1 MTVDEYIAN
10 QSSPQKEI
18 LEELRKIVLK
28 TFPGMVEE
36 MKMGVPW
43 YEGKF
48 YIVGLRDHVNMG
60 FCYNKMLEKYQKEL
74 EGKGQY
80 MRHRKFRSLDDI
92 DENLLIDLMKAVQE
106 GYVDPHPKKV
116 SS

>member
-1 MTVDEYIAN
+1 MTVDEYIVK
-10 QSSPQKEI
+10 QPSPQRAI
-18 LEELRKIVLK
+18 LEELRRIILK
-28 TFPGMVEE
+28 ANTGIGEE

-60 FCYNKMLEKYQKEL
+60 FSYSKMLEKYQKEL

-80 MRHRKFRSLDDI
+80 MRHRRFRSLDDI
-92 DENLLIDLMKAVQE
+92 DEKLLVELMKAVKE
-106 GYVDPHPKKV
+106 GYSDPHPK
-116 SS
+116 